1 MRAHFVLTVIAGL
14 ALLTACPEP
23 GPGTPTVSMDF
34 KASNWNPA
42 QGEVVVFTVTAS
54 VSQGDITLCEIWF
67 DGGPSEIHYFKSP
80 TISTTFSHAYFVPGS
95 YMVRV
100 QLQNENGSIGSQEK
114 LLKVSAGPV

>member
-1 MRAHFVLTVIAGL
+1 VT
-14 ALLTACPEP
+14 LLTACPQT
-23 GPGTPTVSMDF
+23 GSGTPTAAIDF
-34 KASNWNPA
+34 TASNWNPV
-42 QGEVVVFTVTAS
+42 QGEVVVFTVKAS

-80 TISTTFSHAYFVPGS
+80 TISTTFSHAYLVPGS

-114 LLKVSAGPV
+114 LLTVSAGPV